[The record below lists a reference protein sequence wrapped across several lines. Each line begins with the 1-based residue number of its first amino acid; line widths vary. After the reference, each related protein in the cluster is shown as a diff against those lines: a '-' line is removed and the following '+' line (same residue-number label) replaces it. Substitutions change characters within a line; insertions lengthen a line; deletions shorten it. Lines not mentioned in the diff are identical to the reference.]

1 MEQTQNTSTQL
12 VQPKDF
18 ARTVESVVS
27 VYQGNH
33 DVLPELLS
41 DAGRM
46 LLTVRQKMTPVQ
58 MILSVAA
65 VAIGAIVLVTYGNSH
80 QQYQDAEEVR
90 P

>member
-1 MEQTQNTSTQL
+1 MEQSANTSAQL

-18 ARTVESVVS
+18 ARTVESIMH

-41 DAGRM
+41 DAGNM
-46 LLTVRQKMTPVQ
+46 LLKVRQKMTPVQ

-65 VAIGAIVLVTYGNSH
+65 VAIGAIVLVSYSGG
-80 QQYQDAEEVR
+80 QFADAEEVKD
-90 P
+90 